1 MSRRLRLLWLVVGA
15 AAALIVLLLLGLYL
29 AARHEPAFYR
39 QAMETGRAALERGSD
54 RMLRKAAALQS
65 VSTKPG
71 RWEIRITADE
81 INGWLAVDLP
91 KNHPQALPPTL
102 RDPRV
107 VIHPDEMTIACRFQQ
122 NGVDSVLSLTVQ
134 PYVGQVANLSGNVEP
149 SVVAVRIIAARAGL
163 LPLPLERVLGG
174 LSQAAHDM
182 RFDLQ
187 WRNSGGDPVAMIC
200 LPTDH
205 DGQIVQ
211 IETLRLGDGEV
222 YLAGRTEPRK
232 P

>member
-1 MSRRLRLLWLVVGA
+1 MPADSSRT
-15 AAALIVLLLLGLYL
+15 
-29 AARHEPAFYR
+29 AF
-39 QAMETGRAALERGSD
+39 
-54 RMLRKAAALQS
+54 
-65 VSTKPG
+65 
-71 RWEIRITADE
+71 
-81 INGWLAVDLP
+81 N
-91 KNHPQALPPTL
+91 
-102 RDPRV
+102 
-107 VIHPDEMTIACRFQQ
+107 
-122 NGVDSVLSLTVQ
+122 SVLSLTVQ

-149 SVVAVRIIAARAGL
+149 SVVAVRIIAARAAAAAAVR
-163 LPLPLERVLGG
+163 RVLGG